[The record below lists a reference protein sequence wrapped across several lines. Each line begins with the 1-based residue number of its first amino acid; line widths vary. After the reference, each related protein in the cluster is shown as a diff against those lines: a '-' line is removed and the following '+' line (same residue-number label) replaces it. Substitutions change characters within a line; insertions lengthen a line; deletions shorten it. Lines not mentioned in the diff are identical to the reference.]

1 MNGQS
6 NPRSIHWVVA
16 IMLGLTVLLSAAPAF
31 AAAPTQPVIKD
42 TWVSGVAKVSLRWE
56 PSRDASGHAV
66 GYDVY
71 RDVIPVTAATITSRS
86 LTPVVTNYAG
96 TTIEINASAAEVA
109 QSYVWFYAVVARDD
123 QVPVNYSAPSKNM
136 QANLHGY
143 RPSSESAYTVTCLRC
158 HSVHG
163 AYQIDYHTEELCYM
177 CHGGT
182 SASSAVGAKSSLHTQ
197 RYFFDY
203 DGQTAGSQ
211 HRNQWMTDND
221 SECAACHTP
230 HRSPYFYD
238 AAGVYQASQSYRKML
253 RAQTAATPAYAYF
266 GVNSDTAEN
275 TAFCLA
281 CHGADSAQ
289 MALGGGPA
297 AYGATGG
304 DHNSAGYATAAH
316 GTDFLKSNDAD
327 TSFPQVQ
334 CLACHDNHAAAADKL
349 IDYRKSR
356 TSDASQWAGA
366 NLCFECHSGLT
377 SESKYVAANT
387 TPPFSWNGR
396 DVRAQ
401 FVSKTSKH
409 PYTLTTGTPTPTHH
423 QTFAQTTKV
432 EFETNTLSNTMV
444 TEVDNGE
451 ITLHRP
457 VNDPAAEP
465 ILFGQRGDSSSFDEY
480 TPRTAAWNDLY
491 NPAGNS
497 FGWNPRSGSS
507 AFVVNGKFYM
517 TRGDGS
523 NNQGCYDPSTNTW
536 STVTNLPD
544 SVRTGGDSA
553 VNARDGLVYYL
564 RGDSNSRVMW
574 WDHSGTSTGRF
585 DFRTAGSNRTLGIGA
600 AMAYAPIADRLF
612 IIWSDDSSGDERLYW
627 RTSPGNSTS
636 SVDFSQGPVVIRSA
650 NGVYSRMTYF
660 TSGGTE
666 YLFVISQDTAGNND
680 SMLIHTIGGTPVVR
694 ELNNGGPFNAAL
706 ADGCDLEWDGG
717 DYLYAI
723 RGGGN
728 TGFSRI
734 RIPTD
739 PVNGTWDSWESLPNP
754 PWGSTWPIGSSIAIG
769 IHDEPAAYGDY
780 VSSGTATSVEIAP
793 YDDAY
798 TWGTASW
805 TESQPANTSLTVTVQ
820 GWDGT
825 GWQNLVTAQDTGPID
840 LTAYSTDSYTR
851 LRLRGDFATS
861 DVSVSS
867 ALHDWTVTSVY
878 DRIVVLSGSLTCVNC
893 HNVHS
898 VKAEKS
904 SGAWDMDR
912 VSDPDNTKNPAPATT
927 VYGSTTADFCMRC
940 HDGSTPSA
948 TISTSTLVPYTP
960 AFTDRTEPYF
970 PGWNKAESGFSF
982 ASSGHMA
989 AAAAD
994 GRALCETCHDPHA
1007 SDNLRLTA
1015 WTLPSGVTWANGNS
1029 IAGVRANTVAAAGEQ
1044 NLCYKCHGDGSASY
1058 PRANG
1063 AKNVYTKAKLANAH
1077 DPDDYAGQH
1086 RDTEAASA
1094 QAGDATTRHAECTDC
1109 HDPHVATRAGG
1120 SATHTLYSS
1129 VSGPA
1134 IWGAYGAK
1142 PTYATS
1148 NWGGISSFSA
1158 ERLTGAS
1165 TSFEAYLCFKC
1176 HSSNVGTIPTG
1187 QTDIAAEFNPSNF
1200 SYHNVL
1206 GQSIGMKSAFSFT
1219 DSSGTTQNRTWSLP
1233 SASSFLKSEWVNNG
1247 GVNAKMTCTDCH
1259 DGYRDTGTPDPTTM
1273 ARGPHGSS
1281 VDWLLDPD
1289 YSNWTNTTSLQNYSG
1304 VICGKC
1310 HTNLATSNRVH
1321 DKHDSRGNEGGYCRF
1336 CHIKVPHGWK
1346 RPRMLGYTTD
1356 GPYATISGGITQ
1368 IRANKDYTPNN
1379 WSKGGGGDCS
1389 AGCDNTHPSTL
1400 SGATYWP

>member
-1 MNGQS
+1 MRAGVCDMNGQAS
-6 NPRSIHWVVA
+6 RRSIHWIAALV
-16 IMLGLTVLLSAAPAF
+16 LGLTVLLSATPAL
-31 AAAPTQPVIKD
+31 AATPTQPVIKD

-66 GYDVY
+66 GYDIY

-109 QSYVWFYAVVARDD
+109 QSYVWFYAIVARDD
-123 QVPVNYSAPSKNM
+123 QVPANYSAPSKNM
-136 QANLHGY
+136 QANLHGW
-143 RPSSESAYTVTCLRC
+143 RPASESEYTISCLRC

-182 SASSAVGAKSSLHTQ
+182 SASSAVGAKSSLNTQ
-197 RYFFDY
+197 RYFYDY
-203 DGQTAGSQ
+203 DGQTAGSK

-221 SECAACHTP
+221 RECAACHTP
-230 HRSPYFYD
+230 HRTPYFYD

-253 RAQTAATPAYAYF
+253 RAQTSASPAYAYF

-275 TAFCLA
+275 TAFCFA
-281 CHGADSAQ
+281 CHGTSSTQ
-289 MALGGGPA
+289 MALGGGSA

-316 GTDFLKSNDAD
+316 GTDFLKSNDVD

-356 TSDASQWAGA
+356 TTNASQWAGA
-366 NLCFECHSGLT
+366 NLCFACHSGLT

-387 TPPFSWNGR
+387 SPPFSWNGR

-409 PYTLTTGTPTPTHH
+409 PYAISSSEPVSGTVTHTTQGDFGAYAHTDTVADGTVGDGALRLADAVSSATIFSDGFESNNFSAWTSNSNWTTSTTQRRGSYSARQNATSTDCILTRNVTTTGYTNLTLTFWLYGNINTENTDYITVETYSGGTWTERYRYTLEGQVASWAQHTVTLPDGITSFRIIGRVSSTSEYQYLDDVQLTG
-423 QTFAQTTKV
+423 QTGSGYLTSGSARSTTV
-432 EFETNTLSNTMV
+432 APSGL
-444 TEVDNGE
+444 
-451 ITLHRP
+451 
-457 VNDPAAEP
+457 
-465 ILFGQRGDSSSFDEY
+465 
-480 TPRTAAWNDLY
+480 TAWERISGSDTK
-491 NPAGNS
+491 PAG
-497 FGWNPRSGSS
+497 
-507 AFVVNGKFYM
+507 
-517 TRGDGS
+517 T
-523 NNQGCYDPSTNTW
+523 T
-536 STVTNLPD
+536 
-544 SVRTGGDSA
+544 
-553 VNARDGLVYYL
+553 LVYDVL
-564 RGDSNSRVMW
+564 D
-574 WDHSGTSTGRF
+574 
-585 DFRTAGSNRTLGIGA
+585 A
-600 AMAYAPIADRLF
+600 
-612 IIWSDDSSGDERLYW
+612 SDDSVL
-627 RTSPGNSTS
+627 
-636 SVDFSQGPVVIRSA
+636 
-650 NGVYSRMTYF
+650 
-660 TSGGTE
+660 
-666 YLFVISQDTAGNND
+666 
-680 SMLIHTIGGTPVVR
+680 
-694 ELNNGGPFNAAL
+694 L
-706 ADGCDLEWDGG
+706 ADRTLPIDISGLS
-717 DYLYAI
+717 A
-723 RGGGN
+723 
-728 TGFSRI
+728 TG
-734 RIPTD
+734 
-739 PVNGTWDSWESLPNP
+739 
-754 PWGSTWPIGSSIAIG
+754 
-769 IHDEPAAYGDY
+769 
-780 VSSGTATSVEIAP
+780 
-793 YDDAY
+793 
-798 TWGTASW
+798 
-805 TESQPANTSLTVTVQ
+805 LTVRSKL
-820 GWDGT
+820 T
-825 GWQNLVTAQDTGPID
+825 GNGSVTPYVNDLSFEFAHVVTG
-840 LTAYSTDSYTR
+840 
-851 LRLRGDFATS
+851 
-861 DVSVSS
+861 V
-867 ALHDWTVTSVY
+867 
-878 DRIVVLSGSLTCVNC
+878 GSLTCVNC

-912 VSDPDNTKNPAPATT
+912 VSDPNNTKNPAPTT
-927 VYGSTTADFCMRC
+927 TAYGSTTADFCMRC
-940 HDGSTPSA
+940 HDGTVPSA
-948 TISTSTLVPYTP
+948 TITTSTLVPYQP
-960 AFTDRTEPYF
+960 AFSARTEPYF

-1077 DPDDYAGQH
+1077 DPDDYTGQH

-1094 QAGDATTRHAECTDC
+1094 QAGDAATRHAECTDC
-1109 HDPHVATRAGG
+1109 HDPHVAARSGG

-1187 QTDIAAEFNPSNF
+1187 QTDIATEFNPSNF

-1206 GQSIGMKSAFSFT
+1206 GQSVGMKTAFSFT

-1289 YSNWTNTTSLQNYSG
+1289 YSNWTSTTSLTNYSG

-1310 HTNLATSNRVH
+1310 HTNLANSNVVH
-1321 DKHDSRGNEGGYCRF
+1321 QEHDSRGNEGGYCRF

-1356 GPYATISGGITQ
+1356 GPYATISGGITK

-1379 WSKGGGGDCS
+1379 WSKGSGGDCS
-1389 AGCDNTHPSTL
+1389 AGCDNAHPSTL
-1400 SGATYWP
+1400 SNATYWP